1 MGRTESAG
9 LALETGDRTYVI
21 AEIGVNHDG
30 SVDKAIELV
39 DAVARAGADAVKIQ
53 TFAAETLVSAQAPK
67 AAYQLVTT
75 PTEESQYEMLKRLE
89 LSRDDH
95 LAVLEASRRAGLD
108 FLSTPYDPNS
118 LAFLVDE
125 LAVDQIKIASSDITN
140 LPLLLAAG
148 RSRRK
153 VILSTGMS
161 TVEEVTQ
168 ALATLAI
175 GGTTDGGVPSWDRI
189 TSPPTADGQAYLR
202 DHVVLLQCTSQY
214 PAPVEEAN
222 LEAIVTLRELFGV
235 PVGYSD
241 HTLGSVTAV
250 LSVAYGS
257 VMYERHFTLDRTAPG
272 PDHSASMEP
281 GEFAALV
288 GMIREAESAR
298 GTGVK
303 EPSPS
308 ESSNRHP
315 MRKGLMARRAIAA
328 GQVIGVEDITFMR
341 PVDGDTPAH
350 YWTWLGRT
358 AARDYALGEPLR
370 STDDI

>member
-1 MGRTESAG
+1 MGRSESAG

-30 SVDKAIELV
+30 NVGKALELV
-39 DAVARAGADAVKIQ
+39 DAVAQAGADAVKLQ

-67 AAYQLVTT
+67 AAYQLITT
-75 PTEESQYEMLKRLE
+75 PTEESQFEMLRRLE

-95 LAVLEASRRAGLD
+95 WAVLEAARRAGLE
-108 FLSTPYDPNS
+108 FLSTPYDLDS
-118 LAFLVDE
+118 LAFLVHE
-125 LAVDQIKIASSDITN
+125 LAVDRVKIASSDITN

-148 RSRRK
+148 QSRRK

-161 TVEEVTQ
+161 TVEEITQ
-168 ALATLAI
+168 ALSTLAL
-175 GGTTDGGVPSWDRI
+175 GGTTDVAGPSWDLI
-189 TSPPTADGQAYLR
+189 TSPPSRDGHSYLR
-202 DHVVLLQCTSQY
+202 EHVVLLQCTSQY

-222 LEAIVTLRELFGV
+222 LQAIVTLRDLFGV

-241 HTLGSVTAV
+241 HTLGTVTAL

-257 VMYERHFTLDRTAPG
+257 VVYERHFTLDRKAPG
-272 PDHSASMEP
+272 PDHSASIEP
-281 GEFAALV
+281 DEFAALV
-288 GMIREAESAR
+288 RMIREAELAR

-315 MRKGLMARRAIAA
+315 MRKGLIARRAIKA
-328 GQVIGVEDITFMR
+328 GHVIGVEDVAFMR
-341 PVDGDTPAH
+341 PVDGDTPAQ

-358 AARDYALGEPLR
+358 ADRDYATGEPLR
-370 STDDI
+370 STDDA